1 MSEQKPQVAEQA
13 QELNSELQ
21 ARREKLAALREKGI
35 AFPNDFRREHLS
47 DQLHA
52 EYGEKQMKN

>member
-13 QELNSELQ
+13 QEPELNSELQ
-21 ARREKLAALREKGI
+21 ARREKLALLREKGI

-52 EYGEKQMKN
+52 EYGSK

>member
-21 ARREKLAALREKGI
+21 ARREKLAVLRERELHSLMI
-35 AFPNDFRREHLS
+35 SAVRTFPTSCMPSLTVKR
-47 DQLHA
+47 
-52 EYGEKQMKN
+52 MKS